1 MRRGVG
7 LKSIMSI
14 TFVTASQRSIFV
26 AQMPQ
31 IILAPKL
38 DKTASSAE
46 PAVAAAAGLGGGG
59 CGCSGCQYSA
69 AICARMLTGDLV
81 CVDLLFCSFFSG
93 VLKFIQAKR
102 LKVH

>member
-31 IILAPKL
+31 IVLAPKL

-69 AICARMLTGDLV
+69 AICARMLTGVTDLV
-81 CVDLLFCSFFSG
+81 YVDLLFCSFFSG
-93 VLKFIQAKR
+93 VLKFIQ
-102 LKVH
+102 LKGSR